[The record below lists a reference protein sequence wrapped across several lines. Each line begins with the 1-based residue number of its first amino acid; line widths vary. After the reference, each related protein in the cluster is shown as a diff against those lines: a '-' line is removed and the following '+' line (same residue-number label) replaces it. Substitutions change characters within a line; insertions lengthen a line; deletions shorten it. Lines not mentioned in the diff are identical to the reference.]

1 MKKFFVI
8 LLLIAAGCS
17 NIQDAQPETRNSFV
31 YFYPSALNS
40 ISVASALDQDGGVVL
55 VGFRSNSLVDLTNPT
70 MVVIKTDVR
79 GKTVWQK
86 EFTDAATDSLFG
98 KAVKPVADG
107 YLVAADRIKVKLN
120 TTTNVTTTEYSIHF
134 YKMDLQGN
142 ITFTFEQNDFTF
154 GQNDRSGN
162 FFANSITTDD
172 AGNVVLLGTKVS
184 GLNRESLVSI
194 FAPSGSGYTPIW
206 SKVFDLSGRNY
217 TNGKSV
223 QLTSNNG
230 IIWPSSITTNA
241 TARSYVS
248 FPFVKPG
255 STFVNSSP
263 IGENDVTNNL
273 IVADL
278 QKNSLGFAAI
288 GTNYTIING
297 TNTENNNFFFAR
309 LANDGNVIPGSIKY
323 YDGGVEIASTDLS
336 AAENNTIEDVGLAV
350 TPSTDG
356 GYLLT
361 GYLESKP
368 ASGSAAARGNGGKD
382 VLLVKI
388 DGFGNVQWT
397 KSYGGIGDEVVNT
410 AMQAP
415 DGGFIITGT
424 NTLQGF
430 ASMFVI
436 KTNVSGDLNN

>member
-86 EFTDAATDSLFG
+86 EFTDAATDSLYG

-120 TTTNVTTTEYSIHF
+120 TTTNVTTTEYNIHF

-142 ITFTFEQNDFTF
+142 ITFTYE
-154 GQNDRSGN
+154 QNDRSGN

-172 AGNVVLLGTKVS
+172 VGNVVLLGTKVA
-184 GLNRESLVSI
+184 GLNRLSVVSI
-194 FAPSGSGYTPIW
+194 FAPTGNGYTPIW
-206 SKVFDLSGRNY
+206 SKEFDLSGRNY

-223 QLTSNNG
+223 QLTSNNS

-397 KSYGGIGDEVVNT
+397 KSYGGSGDEVVNT